1 MEKVIKDGKVAV
13 LVSNDWGSGFHTYGA
28 PLEAIFNPQLVELIE
43 NKNYNEAMEFI
54 KKTYPN
60 VSRRHSF
67 FSAYDITDLCVEW
80 VEEGREFYIT
90 EYDGLESIVYK
101 DEIKWITA

>member
-13 LVSNDWGSGFHTYGA
+13 LISNDWGSGFHTYGA

-54 KKTYPN
+54 KKTYPPN
-60 VSRRHSF
+60 
-67 FSAYDITDLCVEW
+67 FSAYDITGLCVEW

>member
-1 MEKVIKDGKVAV
+1 VKLKTNNMEKVIKDGKVAV

-54 KKTYPN
+54 EKTYPN
-60 VSRRHSF
+60 VY
-67 FSAYDITDLCVEW
+67 AYDITGLCVEW

-90 EYDGLESIVYK
+90 EYDGLESIVFK
-101 DEIKWITA
+101 DEVKWITA

>member
-13 LVSNDWGSGFHTYGA
+13 LVSNDWGWVSGFHTYGA

-43 NKNYNEAMEFI
+43 NKNNNEAMEFI

-60 VSRRHSF
+60 VS
-67 FSAYDITDLCVEW
+67 AYDITGLCVEW

-90 EYDGLESIVYK
+90 KYDGLESIVYK
-101 DEIKWITA
+101 DEIKWIIA

>member
-13 LVSNDWGSGFHTYGA
+13 LISNDWGSGFHTYGA

-60 VSRRHSF
+60 VF
-67 FSAYDITDLCVEW
+67 VYDITRLHVEW

-90 EYDGLESIVYK
+90 EYSGLESIVFK
-101 DEIKWITA
+101 DEVKWITA

>member
-43 NKNYNEAMEFI
+43 NKNYNEAMKFI
-54 KKTYPN
+54 EKTYPN
-60 VSRRHSF
+60 VY
-67 FSAYDITDLCVEW
+67 AYDITRLYVEW

-90 EYDGLESIVYK
+90 EYDGLESIVFK
-101 DEIKWITA
+101 DEVKWITA

>member
-1 MEKVIKDGKVAV
+1 VKLKTNNMEKVIKDGKVAV
-13 LVSNDWGSGFHTYGA
+13 LISNDWSSGFHTYGA

-60 VSRRHSF
+60 VSG
-67 FSAYDITDLCVEW
+67 YDITGLCVEW

>member
-1 MEKVIKDGKVAV
+1 MKKVIRDGKVAV
-13 LVSNDWGSGFHTYGA
+13 LISSDWGSGFHTSGA

-43 NKNYNEAMEFI
+43 NKNYNEAIEFI

-60 VSRRHSF
+60 VF
-67 FSAYDITDLCVEW
+67 TYDITSLCVEW

-101 DEIKWITA
+101 DDIKWITA

>member
-13 LVSNDWGSGFHTYGA
+13 LISNDWGSGFHTFVNGA

-60 VSRRHSF
+60 AYPN
-67 FSAYDITDLCVEW
+67 FSAYDITGLCVEW

-90 EYDGLESIVYK
+90 EYDGLESIVFK
-101 DEIKWITA
+101 DEVKWITA

>member
-13 LVSNDWGSGFHTYGA
+13 LISNDWGSGFHTYGA

-43 NKNYNEAMEFI
+43 NENYEEAMEFI

-60 VSRRHSF
+60 VSVHGVEN
-67 FSAYDITDLCVEW
+67 LCVEW

-101 DEIKWITA
+101 DKIEWIIA

>member
-13 LVSNDWGSGFHTYGA
+13 LISNDWGSGFHTYGA

-60 VSRRHSF
+60 VP
-67 FSAYDITDLCVEW
+67 AYDITGLCVEW

-90 EYDGLESIVYK
+90 EYNELESIVFK
-101 DEIKWITA
+101 DEVKWITA